1 MVATESVTIKVP
13 VGMSK
18 YLVTVNP
25 ETELTRNALLLYPY
39 ILNQTISHGRAAE
52 ILGIRKSELIDLY
65 DKLGYSYFG
74 MIVVS
79 DTTPLISLLKISR
92 LDLLEKLFGEVLIP
106 SAVFNE
112 LTTDERFQLEANQ
125 IRQEKFI
132 VVKEV
137 NNLESVSILKR
148 ATGLDQ
154 GESEAIVLT
163 DELNAELLLMDEAKG
178 RNVSSQMG
186 LQIMGTIGILM
197 AAYEEHE
204 LTSNEVKECI
214 DGLKRAGRHI
224 GQRHYHILLS
234 RLND

>member
-1 MVATESVTIKVP
+1 M
-13 VGMSK
+13 
-18 YLVTVNP
+18 
-25 ETELTRNALLLYPY
+25 
-39 ILNQTISHGRAAE
+39 
-52 ILGIRKSELIDLY
+52 
-65 DKLGYSYFG
+65 
-74 MIVVS
+74 
-79 DTTPLISLLKISR
+79 
-92 LDLLEKLFGEVLIP
+92 
-106 SAVFNE
+106 
-112 LTTDERFQLEANQ
+112 EANQ

-197 AAYEEHE
+197 ADYEEHE
-204 LTSNEVKECI
+204 LTSN
-214 DGLKRAGRHI
+214 
-224 GQRHYHILLS
+224 
-234 RLND
+234 